1 MNTFVLLIARQMR
14 KEREGKMIYRL
25 DGHEDGVN
33 CLAVSSDDSVLVSG
47 SEDNTARVWSI
58 EDEDPGEDLQDIDD
72 LFDEDNVAK
81 KDADGNDTQNGENA
95 TGNGDEEKSDL
106 SDEKEHDDKNE
117 DETQLE
123 DEKNHND
130 NMVPA
135 ESGIRNEG
143 ETRCLGVLR
152 YGNSIKRS
160 CSYCCQIVQI

>member
-1 MNTFVLLIARQMR
+1 MNTFILLIARQMR

-58 EDEDPGEDLQDIDD
+58 EDEDPVEDLQDIDD

-81 KDADGNDTQNGENA
+81 KDADGNDTQNGETA
-95 TGNGDEEKSDL
+95 IGNGDEEKSDL

-117 DETQLE
+117 DERQLE
-123 DEKNHND
+123 DEKHHND
-130 NMVPA
+130 DMVPA

-152 YGNSIKRS
+152 
-160 CSYCCQIVQI
+160 

>member
-1 MNTFVLLIARQMR
+1 MNTFILSIARQMR

-58 EDEDPGEDLQDIDD
+58 EDEDPVEDLQDIDD

-81 KDADGNDTQNGENA
+81 KDTESNDTQNGENA
-95 TGNGDEEKSDL
+95 TGNDDKAEANLSDDKEDG
-106 SDEKEHDDKNE
+106 DEKEDEKQPE
-117 DETQLE
+117 DEENLK
-123 DEKNHND
+123 DD
-130 NMVPA
+130 MVPA
-135 ESGIRNEG
+135 DSGIRNEG

-152 YGNSIKRS
+152 
-160 CSYCCQIVQI
+160 